1 MSILLSAIV
10 LCGLSVDSTIVDT
23 AIWKENG
30 DHIFVIGGREY
41 DVGGVCHNIE
51 NDGGGVHRYTWI
63 NREGVYE
70 VCFVTEIFV
79 EIDGILIGVEE

>member
-10 LCGLSVDSTIVDT
+10 LCGLSVDTSIVET

-30 DHIFVIGGREY
+30 DHIFVIAGREY
-41 DVGGVCHNIE
+41 DVGGVCYNIE

-70 VCFVTEIFV
+70 VCIVKEIFV
-79 EIDGILIGVEE
+79 EIYGELVPVEE